1 MKSDLLE
8 FEPLHSMELVRTP
21 FRLRFIAGALLG
33 MFLFLAAGLALAP
46 WQQNIVGVG
55 KVVALTPVE
64 RQQTIDAPIEGRILR
79 WHVVEGTRVRTG
91 DTVAEITDNDPSII
105 ERYQRE
111 RDATEERVRA
121 AQLREQSL
129 SERIN
134 GLEGSRRNALDAQ
147 NSRMQMARERMLAAE
162 RALDAADAT
171 FATAKLNI
179 DRQKGLHVKGLTP
192 TRSVELAQLDYDRAV
207 AEVARAKNTLNASKQ
222 EVDALE
228 ADRQKI
234 ENDFKASIQD
244 AKASRASATSEI
256 ASMRGAL
263 QPIEMRI
270 ARQSTQKITAPRD
283 GVILRL
289 LAQPGSEMLKSSDP
303 VAILVP
309 QTGDPVVEL
318 WVDGNDMP
326 LVAPGNKVRIQFEG
340 WPAIQFVGW
349 PSVAVGTFGG
359 VVTLVDATDNGQ
371 GKFRLLIAPDPKDD
385 PWPSQRY
392 LRQGVRANGWVLLNM
407 VPLGF
412 ELWRQ
417 FNGFPP
423 VIAPNEPGA
432 SGPPSGDKKK

>member
-8 FEPLHSMELVRTP
+8 FEPLRSMELVRTP

-33 MFLFLAAGLALAP
+33 MFLLLAVGLALAP
-46 WQQNIVGVG
+46 WQQNIVGSG

-79 WHVVEGTRVRTG
+79 WHVVEGTRVKAG
-91 DTVAEITDNDPSII
+91 DNVAEITDNDPSII
-105 ERYQRE
+105 ERYRRE
-111 RDATEERVRA
+111 REATEERVRA
-121 AQLREQSL
+121 AQLREASL

-147 NSRMQMARERMLAAE
+147 NSRMQMAKERMLAAE

-171 FATAKLNI
+171 FATARLNI
-179 DRQKGLHVKGLTP
+179 DRQKGLHAKGLTP

-207 AEVARAKNTLNASKQ
+207 AEVARSKNALNASKQ

-244 AKASRASATSEI
+244 ARASRASATSEI
-256 ASMRGAL
+256 ASMRAAL
-263 QPIEMRI
+263 QPIDMRI
-270 ARQSTQKITAPRD
+270 ARQSTQAITAPRD

-289 LAQPGSEMLKSSDP
+289 LAQPGSEMLKSGDP

-359 VVTLVDATDNGQ
+359 VVTLVDATDDGK

-432 SGPPSGDKKK
+432 SGSPSGGKKK

>member
-8 FEPLHSMELVRTP
+8 FEPLRSMELVRTP

-207 AEVARAKNTLNASKQ
+207 AEVARAKNSLNASKQ

-326 LVAPGNKVRIQFEG
+326 LVAAGNKVRIQFEG

-432 SGPPSGDKKK
+432 SGPPAGDKKK